1 MNVIAQAEQVIK
13 IADQAIDASGQYG
26 LIGILLVMMIVGV
39 GSAAGIAFRFCAP
52 LLKDFVS
59 STVDLHESLKE
70 TTAKQ
75 TATLE
80 NHSVK
85 LDKIDEKL
93 TRCPIANNQL
103 KTV

>member
-1 MNVIAQAEQVIK
+1 MNSIAQAEQVINA
-13 IADQAIDASGQYG
+13 ADKAIDASGQYG

-39 GSAAGIAFRFCAP
+39 GSALGIAFRFCAP
-52 LLKDFVS
+52 LLKDFVA
-59 STVDLHESLKE
+59 STVDLHESLKD

-93 TRCPIANNQL
+93 NRCPIANNQL
-103 KTV
+103 KPV